1 MPDEQAEASDGE
13 RVLRAVISHV
23 RSMPSRSFDSSD
35 TDFPP
40 ALRFICAAFTG
51 RSVQAATVA
60 RLACMS
66 RATRK
71 LAANLLPAHARR
83 AWHASFCALQQL
95 IALARDAGQ
104 IELLDALLQSEFGA
118 QGLAP
123 MEALPAAFDVHPDVA
138 ALSVQSLHQAAFRA
152 NVLANSLGEPAAGLR
167 RYFIRRTWRE
177 DGYNSD
183 GGVMVARRLSPDDGY
198 GGRIRRC
205 HSR

>member
-1 MPDEQAEASDGE
+1 MAEQAEAPDGE

-23 RSMPSRSFDSSD
+23 RSMPSRSFESSD

-40 ALRFICAAFTG
+40 ALCFVCAAFTG

-60 RLACMS
+60 RLACVS
-66 RATRK
+66 RATHK

-83 AWHASFCALQQL
+83 AWHAGLFALRQL
-95 IALARDAGQ
+95 IALARDAGE
-104 IELLDALLQSEFGA
+104 IELLDALLQSKFGA

-123 MEALPAAFDVHPDVA
+123 MVALPAAFFVHPDV
-138 ALSVQSLHQAAFRA
+138 ALSVQSLREAAFRA

-167 RYFIRRTWRE
+167 RYFIRRTWRDE
-177 DGYNSD
+177 GYNSD
-183 GGVMVARRLSPDDGY
+183 GGVVVLARRLPPDDGS